1 MSSAESTEFDLGCR
15 VRVAGLVQ
23 AAHHNGK
30 TGVVIASSDTQTGR
44 IGVELEDGAK
54 VCIKPCNMQLLQR
67 PDDAEKDRLSQ
78 LLAQLME
85 DPKANMDKSEE
96 TWKRVEKHK
105 AQELEKRLPRSWE
118 SFKQAKAKEL
128 ESLQQ

>member
-1 MSSAESTEFDLGCR
+1 MSTAESTEFDVGCR
-15 VRVAGLVQ
+15 VRVVGLVQ

-30 TGVVIASSDTQTGR
+30 TGVVIASLDTQTGR
-44 IGVELEDGAK
+44 IGVKLEDGAG
-54 VCIKPCNMQLLQR
+54 VNVKPCNMQLLQH
-67 PDDAEKDRLSQ
+67 PDARTDQLSQ
-78 LLAQLME
+78 LLAGMME

-96 TWKRVEKHK
+96 LWKRVEEHK

-128 ESLQQ
+128 EDLQQ